1 MATTDSTAVLGF
13 AGFNGLSFLRQL
25 GLMLGLAASVAVGFG
40 VVLWSQEPDYR
51 ALFEGMEYVDAN
63 EAITI
68 LDGHQ
73 IPYKLDSRTGNLLVE
88 AERLHSA
95 RLKLAAGGISANPA
109 VGLEVLDQEQS
120 LGTSQFMET
129 ARYRRGLEGE
139 LGRTISNI
147 NAVRSARVHLAIPKA
162 SVFVRH
168 AKRPRASIFV
178 ELFSGR
184 ALSGSQ
190 VKAIRNMV
198 AFSIPE
204 LKLEDVT
211 IVDQLGNLLSNSEN
225 GRDLEMASRQ
235 LDYKNRLEQDFNE
248 RVNSILGPIVGAGN
262 YRSEVTLDVDF
273 TEMEQTDE
281 IYNPDL
287 QSVRSEETLEE
298 QRSGGDDAL
307 AGGVPG
313 ALTNQPPAAAN
324 VTADNPGAGAAGAD
338 GAGAGSSS
346 KRQSTRN
353 YELDRT
359 ISHTRHQVGKVQ
371 RISVAVVV
379 DHKMVPKPV
388 EEATVA
394 EGEEETADE
403 EEGSEEG
410 DAAPAEPEMIAEPW
424 DEEQLQRLTQLV
436 KDTVGFSAARGDSV
450 NVINAEFVKQ
460 KPPVAFE
467 APPIWEQAWFKTLVK
482 QVLGGLFVLILVF
495 GVLRPTLKN
504 LSKAAPPAAPP
515 TLSNIEQ
522 PDADSVKNEAN
533 AASRAADEEAN
544 RAIALDNSDASV
556 ALAGGAGVA
565 ALGND
570 SEQMMIPGLQGNFEQ
585 QMDSIKGLIEQDP
598 NRVAQVIKKW
608 VAESE

>member
-51 ALFEGMEYVDAN
+51 ALFDGMEYADAN

-68 LDGHQ
+68 LDGNQ

-88 AERLHSA
+88 ADQLHSA

-139 LGRTISNI
+139 LARTISNI
-147 NAVRSARVHLAIPKA
+147 NTVRSARVHLAIPKA

-168 AKRPRASIFV
+168 AKRPRASVFV
-178 ELFSGR
+178 ELYSGR
-184 ALSGSQ
+184 SLSGSQ

-204 LKLEDVT
+204 LMLEDVT
-211 IVDQLGNLLSNSEN
+211 IVDQLGNLLSSSES

-248 RVNSILGPIVGAGN
+248 RVNSILGPIVGSGN

-298 QRSGGDDAL
+298 QRSGGDDAR
-307 AGGVPG
+307 AAGVPG

-324 VTADNPGAGAAGAD
+324 VTADNPGAGGAAAD
-338 GAGAGSSS
+338 GGAGSSS

-359 ISHTRHQVGKVQ
+359 ISHTRHQIGKVQ

-379 DHKMVPKPV
+379 DHKMIPKPV
-388 EEATVA
+388 EEATLA
-394 EGEEETADE
+394 EGEEQTTETEEDE
-403 EEGSEEG
+403 EEGEES
-410 DAAPAEPEMIAEPW
+410 APAEPEMIAEPW
-424 DEEQLQRLTQLV
+424 DEEELQRLTQLV

-460 KPPVAFE
+460 APAAVFE
-467 APPIWEQAWFKTLVK
+467 APPIWEQAWFKTLLK

-504 LSKAAPPAAPP
+504 LSKAAPPAPPP
-515 TLSNIEQ
+515 TLTDIDDGDVET
-522 PDADSVKNEAN
+522 ATKEANTAALAAEEEASRAIGLDNN
-533 AASRAADEEAN
+533 AASA
-544 RAIALDNSDASV
+544 
-556 ALAGGAGVA
+556 ALAGGAAVA
-565 ALGND
+565 ALGNGSD
-570 SEQMMIPGLQGNFEQ
+570 QMMIPGLQGNFEQ

-598 NRVAQVIKKW
+598 NRVAQVIRKW

>member
-40 VVLWSQEPDYR
+40 VVLWSQEPEYR
-51 ALFEGMEYVDAN
+51 PLFDGMEYVDAN

-68 LDGHQ
+68 LDGNR

-88 AERLHSA
+88 AEQLHSA

-162 SVFVRH
+162 SVFVRN
-168 AKRPRASIFV
+168 AKRPRASVFV

-184 ALSGSQ
+184 ALSNSQ

-204 LKLEDVT
+204 LNLEDVT
-211 IVDQLGNLLSNSEN
+211 IVDQLGNLLSSSED

-235 LDYKNRLEQDFNE
+235 LDYKSRLEQDFNE
-248 RVNSILGPIVGAGN
+248 RVNSILGPIVGTGN

-298 QRSGGDDAL
+298 QRSGDDAL
-307 AGGVPG
+307 AAGVPG
-313 ALTNQPPAAAN
+313 ALTNQPPPAAN
-324 VTADNPGAGAAGAD
+324 VAANNPGAGAAAAD
-338 GAGAGSSS
+338 TGGAGSST

-379 DHKMVPKPV
+379 DHKMVPKPA
-388 EEATVA
+388 EQAALA
-394 EGEEETADE
+394 EGEEETAENDAE
-403 EEGSEEG
+403 EEGEET
-410 DAAPAEPEMIAEPW
+410 APTEPEMIAEPW
-424 DEEQLQRLTQLV
+424 DEEELLRLTQLV

-450 NVINAEFVKQ
+450 SVINAEFVKQ
-460 KPPVAFE
+460 APEVVFE
-467 APPIWEQAWFKTLVK
+467 APPIWEQAWFKTLIK
-482 QVLGGLFVLILVF
+482 QVMGGIFVLILVF

-504 LSKAAPPAAPP
+504 LSKAAPPAPP
-515 TLSNIEQ
+515 PALSNIEG
-522 PDADSVKNEAN
+522 PDTDASTKESASESRVTEEDADRSLGADRNSPN
-533 AASRAADEEAN
+533 A
-544 RAIALDNSDASV
+544 
-556 ALAGGAGVA
+556 ALAGGAAA
-565 ALGND
+565 ALGD
-570 SEQMMIPGLQGNFEQ
+570 GSDQLMIPGLQGSFEQ